1 MSDPLT
7 RVSLLLRV
15 ADSGDAEAWEQFVEL
30 YRPVIWNLAR
40 TRGLQPADADD
51 LVQTV
56 LWSVAGA
63 VERFDPNDRRAT
75 FRTWLKTI
83 ARRAIVNALTRR
95 PADVGAGGTDAN
107 LCLQNLPDDDPATR
121 RVEQQYRREIFQSA
135 ARRIQPEF
143 TESTWIAFW
152 QTVVEGQSIDA
163 VAEANRRSRGSIYT
177 ARTRVLNRLKA
188 VVRELEEE

>member
-15 ADSGDAEAWEQFVEL
+15 ADSGDVEAWEQFVEL

-121 RVEQQYRREIFQSA
+121 RVEQQYRREIFQTA